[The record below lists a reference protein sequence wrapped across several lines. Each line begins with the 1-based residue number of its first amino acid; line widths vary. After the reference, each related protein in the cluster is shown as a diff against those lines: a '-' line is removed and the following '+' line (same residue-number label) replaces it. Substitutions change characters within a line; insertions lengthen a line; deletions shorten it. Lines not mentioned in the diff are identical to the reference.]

1 MKNLMTIVAL
11 IFILTSCKDKA
22 DKETEQAVAEVEEA
36 TSAADVSSD
45 WITLFDGSS
54 LDEWQAYMGGEV
66 PAQWKIE
73 DGAMVFNPPTDE
85 ERMGE
90 DGKRQTFN
98 IVSKKEF
105 TSFVLSM
112 EWRIADTGNS
122 GIFWG
127 IVEDEKFAEPYHSA
141 MEIQV
146 LDNDKHPDGKNG
158 TSHQAGA
165 LYDLVSPSE
174 DVTKP
179 IGEWNTA
186 VITIDHNTNKGTSVL
201 NGVELASFPVNG
213 DDLDALLK
221 GSKFDGWEGFAKAK
235 TGKIGLQDHGDVVAF
250 RNIKIKE
257 L

>member
-1 MKNLMTIVAL
+1 MKNLMIIAL
-11 IFILTSCKDKA
+11 VIFAFTACKDKVDKAA
-22 DKETEQAVAEVEEA
+22 DQAVAETEETTNTEE
-36 TSAADVSSD
+36 TSSE

-54 LDEWQAYMGGEV
+54 MDEWEAYRGGEA
-66 PAQWKIE
+66 PSQWKIE
-73 DGAMVFNPPTDE
+73 DGAMVFNPPTAE
-85 ERMGE
+85 ERKGP
-90 DGKRQTFN
+90 DGKLSFN

-105 TSFVLSM
+105 TNFTLSM

-122 GIFWG
+122 GFFWG
-127 IVEDEKFAEPYHSA
+127 INEDEKFEEPYHSA

-179 IGEWNTA
+179 VGEWNTA
-186 VITIDHNTNKGTSVL
+186 VLTIDHNTNKGTSVL
-201 NGVELASFPVNG
+201 NGVEVASFPVHG
-213 DDLDALLK
+213 EELDALLK
-221 GSKFDGWEGFAKAK
+221 GSKFDGWEGFGKAK